1 MIDLR
6 MSRSQSKLGI
16 GCAVLVAR
24 PWYHDQII
32 TIGAFELFETKRLIV
47 INYYIEISLTQSSIT
62 VHWVRSYYFCH
73 ECLFIQSDFFNVL
86 VYEFGFH

>member
-47 INYYIEISLTQSSIT
+47 INYYIEISLT
-62 VHWVRSYYFCH
+62 
-73 ECLFIQSDFFNVL
+73 
-86 VYEFGFH
+86 